1 MSNNFILSAAPLH
14 AREGGFINASRF
26 ENSLN
31 SIKANISETSRIQR
45 ATAEKLEGI
54 LQKKIENE
62 LA

>member
-14 AREGGFINASRF
+14 AREGALSPH
-26 ENSLN
+26 SLD